1 MLQEWE
7 RGHIDYTGGL
17 GCGLGKLP
25 GGGEAESKI

>member
-1 MLQEWE
+1 MLQEQE
-7 RGHIDYTGGL
+7 RRHIDHTGSL